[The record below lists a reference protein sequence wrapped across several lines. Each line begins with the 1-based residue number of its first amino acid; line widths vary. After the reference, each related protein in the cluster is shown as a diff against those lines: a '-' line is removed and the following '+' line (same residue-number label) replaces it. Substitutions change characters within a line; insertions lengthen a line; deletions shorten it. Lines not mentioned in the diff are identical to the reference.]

1 MKLYRIT
8 EDDLETLEGSMP
20 FLCDAM
26 MCHADLINRKDVNE
40 HLSMLKTIVSNVRWG
55 YGPPT
60 EVEILKESA

>member
-1 MKLYRIT
+1 VKLYRIT
-8 EDDLETLEGSMP
+8 EDDLQTLEESIP

-26 MCHADLINRKDVNE
+26 MSHADLINRKEVNE

-60 EVEILKESA
+60 EVEIQESA